1 MREAYE
7 FLAKGGIIMVPILL
21 SSVVA
26 LAIFLERLWALR
38 REKIIPETFLQKATK
53 LVYTR
58 QFGEALAL
66 CERSEAPIARVLA
79 GGLRHAGKERAFIK
93 EVMEEVGRR
102 EAGALER
109 GVNILATIAN
119 LAPLLGLLG
128 TVTGMIQV
136 FQGVVRQAQ
145 EVGGQVNVGNL
156 AGGIW
161 EALITTAAGLTVAI
175 PVIVLHRILVGV
187 VDRHLNEMEERS
199 LELADSMT
207 QEAASKAAVAV
218 AGAEAEASGEAR
230 P

>member
-1 MREAYE
+1 
-7 FLAKGGIIMVPILL
+7 
-21 SSVVA
+21 
-26 LAIFLERLWALR
+26 
-38 REKIIPETFLQKATK
+38 
-53 LVYTR
+53 
-58 QFGEALAL
+58 
-66 CERSEAPIARVLA
+66 
-79 GGLRHAGKERAFIK
+79 
-93 EVMEEVGRR
+93 MEEVGRR

-207 QEAASKAAVAV
+207 QEAASKAAMVV
-218 AGAEAEASGEAR
+218 AGAEADASGEAR